1 MPKKARRQAT
11 LFTNQ
16 AGNSKPLKPFSRSA
30 AKRESVLALGSIEHL
45 QQYFTKTGMVNK
57 KKYVVTFRRRPSWDA

>member
-1 MPKKARRQAT
+1 
-11 LFTNQ
+11 
-16 AGNSKPLKPFSRSA
+16 LKPFSRSA

>member
-1 MPKKARRQAT
+1 MYDHTGAPK
-11 LFTNQ
+11 
-16 AGNSKPLKPFSRSA
+16 PVKPFSRSA

-57 KKYVVTFRRRPSWDA
+57 KK